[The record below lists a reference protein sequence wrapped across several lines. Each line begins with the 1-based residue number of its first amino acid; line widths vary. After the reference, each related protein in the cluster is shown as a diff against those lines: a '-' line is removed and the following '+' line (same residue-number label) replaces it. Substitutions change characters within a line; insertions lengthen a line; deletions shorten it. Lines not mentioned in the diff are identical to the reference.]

1 MAKKAQMKS
10 KAKAQPAKK
19 RMMRKKGESQ
29 GKNSTRPESPRKFT
43 KLEKKTLFLV
53 ETWQKRGRN

>member
-19 RMMRKKGESQ
+19 RMMRKKGKNQ
-29 GKNSTRPESPRKFT
+29 GKNSMRPESSRKFK
-43 KLEKKTLFLV
+43 KLEKKTLCLV
-53 ETWQKRGRN
+53 ETWQKRGIN